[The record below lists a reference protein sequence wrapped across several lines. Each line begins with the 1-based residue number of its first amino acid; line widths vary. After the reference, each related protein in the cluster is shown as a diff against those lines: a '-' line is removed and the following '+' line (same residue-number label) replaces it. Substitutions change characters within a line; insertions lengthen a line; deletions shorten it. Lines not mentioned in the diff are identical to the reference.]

1 MLSDHQINIAGRLG
15 NFIQENNLISEIME
29 ERDSYFI
36 DKCPPSGEKLIS
48 VLTIVNSSD
57 DMRDSSNVLLNS
69 KMGHNATEHVFRVS
83 NKVRF
88 KPVCSATETS

>member
-1 MLSDHQINIAGRLG
+1 MLFHQINIAGRLG

-57 DMRDSSNVLLNS
+57 DRRD
-69 KMGHNATEHVFRVS
+69 FIQ
-83 NKVRF
+83 
-88 KPVCSATETS
+88 CSA